1 MAAAA
6 SPGGG
11 SSRRPVGFRAFLI
24 VWAGQLIS
32 ILGTGM
38 TTFVI
43 IFFAFRVTN
52 STTVLALVALSFF
65 APTVLFSPFAG
76 TLVDRWNRKLVMVL
90 ADLGAGLSTA
100 ILLVLLLTGR
110 LEVWHLYPTSVIAG
124 TFSAFHFPA
133 YSAAVTLMI
142 PKEHYA
148 RASGLISMAGALSGI
163 MAAILAPIFLEL
175 LGDVRGLATVFTI
188 DIITVLGAVGT
199 VAFVRIPQPAETE
212 EGAAGK
218 GSFWTELA
226 YGFRYIFQRR
236 SLLNIQLIFFGVNFV
251 ASFAF
256 VLIAPLI
263 LTKTDGNAL
272 VLGTVLAAGAI
283 GQVVGG
289 VVLGIWGGPK
299 RRIHGVLLGMVFAS
313 LLGEF
318 LFGFAN
324 EVIAWSAAFFLGGFF
339 IVFVNGSN
347 QAIWQS
353 KVAPDVQGRVFAVRR
368 LIAQI
373 SVPAAFLVGG
383 FAADL
388 VFEPAMQ
395 VGGALAPIFGG
406 ILGVGP
412 GAGISLMFV
421 LAGIGG
427 ILIGLAGYAFRSV
440 RNAEDI
446 LPDHEARIAD
456 EPGEEG

>member
-1 MAAAA
+1 
-6 SPGGG
+6 
-11 SSRRPVGFRAFLI
+11 
-24 VWAGQLIS
+24 
-32 ILGTGM
+32 
-38 TTFVI
+38 
-43 IFFAFRVTN
+43 
-52 STTVLALVALSFF
+52 
-65 APTVLFSPFAG
+65 
-76 TLVDRWNRKLVMVL
+76 
-90 ADLGAGLSTA
+90 
-100 ILLVLLLTGR
+100 
-110 LEVWHLYPTSVIAG
+110 
-124 TFSAFHFPA
+124 
-133 YSAAVTLMI
+133 
-142 PKEHYA
+142 
-148 RASGLISMAGALSGI
+148 MAGALSGI
-163 MAAILAPIFLEL
+163 LAPILAPIFLGL
-175 LGDVRGLATVFTI
+175 LGNVQGLATVFTI
-188 DIITVLGAVGT
+188 DIITVLAAVAT
-199 VAFVRIPQPAETE
+199 VAFVHIPRPAETE

-256 VLIAPLI
+256 VLVAPLI

-272 VLGTVLAAGAI
+272 VLGTVLVAGAI

-289 VVLGIWGGPK
+289 AVLGIWGGPK
-299 RRIHGVLLGMVFAS
+299 RRIHGVLLGMVLTS
-313 LLGEF
+313 LTGTF
-318 LFGFAN
+318 LFGFGR
-324 EVIAWSAAFFLGGFF
+324 EVIVWSATFFLGGFF
-339 IVFVNGSN
+339 IIFINASN

-373 SVPAAFLVGG
+373 SAPAAFVVGG

-388 VFEPAMQ
+388 IFEPAMQ
-395 VGGALAPIFGG
+395 VGGVLAPIFGG

-412 GAGISLMFV
+412 GAGISLMFI

-427 ILIGLAGYAFRSV
+427 VLIGLAGYAFHSV

-456 EPGEEG
+456 ESREGG